1 MAYFNF
7 QRAYNK
13 FNMTPLDVLVM
24 QLIHQNS
31 NTKEDTTDMV
41 ATYLTD
47 EFKKFLEE
55 NEYSKNLKNKKL
67 NDIERIRLTKKG
79 RKLLNDLQKRGSFEK
94 EDEVIAEW
102 IEGVYKKRDNY
113 VKSNLTEL
121 KRRVQWFREETGI
134 NRNKLATLV
143 QLFLNDTF
151 IQDEDKREPFEKQ
164 YREFKQEN
172 PRAVLS
178 LKAEN
183 IMWTPPDRYAKY
195 YQLEDS
201 PLYQY
206 YLENEE
212 YVEKHW
218 KNL

>member
-7 QRAYNK
+7 QRAYSKYNIS
-13 FNMTPLDVLVM
+13 PLDLLVM
-24 QLIHQNS
+24 QLIHQNERS
-31 NTKEDTTDMV
+31 DEDTTDMI
-41 ATYLTD
+41 ARYITD

-55 NEYSKNLKNKKL
+55 NGYSKNLKNKKL

-79 RKLLNDLQKRGSFEK
+79 RKLLNDLQKRGSFKK

-134 NRNKLATLV
+134 DRNRLATLV
-143 QLFLNDTF
+143 KCFLDDTF
-151 IQDEDKREPFEKQ
+151 IQDDDIGKNFNEQFK
-164 YREFKQEN
+164 EFKQSN

-195 YQLEDS
+195 YQLENS